1 MLNALSLHETVVAHR
16 ASILHDSV
24 LAASF
29 DADELRSLER
39 MGEVV
44 ELGSG
49 AVVFERGAPSEH
61 LYVVLDGAI
70 LPVMESGEAPA
81 YWVGPGDVCGELGF
95 ALGTARRTTMMA
107 FGPAPRFWRV
117 HRDVLARA
125 SGEGTR
131 LLTALARVAFARL
144 EAPSRDAARSADA
157 DYCDHGHPSVVALAH
172 RLARPTELE
181 TACAIWDAIWKMPY
195 RFGTWQWTASE
206 TLARGHGMCT
216 TKAILQI
223 ALMRA
228 LGIEC
233 GYVKGLLE
241 GPLVRACMPRVYHPR
256 FQRPTFKHYY
266 AAARI
271 EGRWIPLDGS
281 FSLGS
286 LSLIAETEHH
296 VKPFASWDAR
306 VHGFAN
312 GAASL
317 GGHDPYGIEVSGELD
332 DVMRKA
338 ATYDAKN
345 ANAMNV
351 LLDRAQGFVAPMP
364 AYAEYAERALSH
376 GDHPTAR
383 ALLIDGLGADAET
396 IRGREAASGKQG

>member
-1 MLNALSLHETVVAHR
+1 MLTLSPSSERVVAHHP
-16 ASILHDSV
+16 SILQDSV
-24 LAASF
+24 LASAF

-39 MGEVV
+39 LGEVV
-44 ELGSG
+44 ELASG

-61 LYVVLDGAI
+61 LYVVLDGAL
-70 LPVMESGEAPA
+70 LPVMESGGAPA
-81 YWVGPGDVCGELGF
+81 YWVGPGDVCGEMGF
-95 ALGTARRTTMMA
+95 ALGTPRRTTMMA

-125 SGEGTR
+125 SVEGTR
-131 LLTALARVAFARL
+131 LLTALSRVAFARL
-144 EAPSRDAARSADA
+144 EAPSRDAATSADA
-157 DYCDHGHPSVVALAH
+157 DYCNHGHPSVVALAH
-172 RLARPTELE
+172 ELARPTQLE
-181 TACAIWDAIWKMPY
+181 TACAVWDAIWKMPY

-223 ALMRA
+223 SLMRI

-271 EGRWIPLDGS
+271 NGRWIPLDGS

-317 GGHDPYGIEVSGELD
+317 GGYDPYGIEVCAELD

-351 LLDRAQGFVAPMP
+351 LLDRAQGFVAPVP
-364 AYAEYAERALSH
+364 AYTEHAERALSH

-383 ALLIDGLGADAET
+383 ALLIDGLANDAEK
-396 IRGREAASGKQG
+396 IRAREAGCGKEG